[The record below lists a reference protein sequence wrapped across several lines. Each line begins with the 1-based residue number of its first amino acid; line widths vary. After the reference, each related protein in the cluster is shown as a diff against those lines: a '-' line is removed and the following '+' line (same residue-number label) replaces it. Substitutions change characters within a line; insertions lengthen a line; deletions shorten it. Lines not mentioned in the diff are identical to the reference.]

1 MQEIYT
7 APTAEFVDV
16 ESEDVI
22 LVSDTDDSYDE

>member
-22 LVSDTDDSYDE
+22 LVSNTDDTFEE